1 MARGINKVIIVGN
14 LGADP
19 ETRYTGSGTAITSL
33 RIATSEAWTDKQSG
47 EKQERT
53 EWHRVKLFGKLAEIA
68 GEYLK
73 KGRQVYIE
81 GSLRTDKYTD
91 KDGVERYSTD
101 IIANEM
107 QMLGGQ
113 GGGEGGGFAGGQGG
127 GARPQQQFRR
137 RRGWRRWPATR
148 QLRWWWWWCA
158 RRRRLRSAARRQ
170 CAAALGSA
178 GQRRLRRRRYSVL
191 ICITFHIVAF
201 DQKAM
206 ILHGLFYTDQVG
218 RMGMGIGT
226 MNALKSASDAS
237 PD

>member
-101 IIANEM
+101 IIGNEM

-113 GGGEGGGFAGGQGG
+113 GGGEGGGFSGGQAQGG
-127 GARPQQQFRR
+127 GRAQQARGGSGGGAGNYGGGAPEGGQQQ
-137 RRGWRRWPATR
+137 RGNFGGGSRGGDDYGQPRGGNPAP
-148 QLRWWWWWCA
+148 Q
-158 RRRRLRSAARRQ
+158 RSGPPANE
-170 CAAALGSA
+170 G
-178 GQRRLRRRRYSVL
+178 
-191 ICITFHIVAF
+191 F
-201 DQKAM
+201 DDDD
-206 ILHGLFYTDQVG
+206 IPF
-218 RMGMGIGT
+218 
-226 MNALKSASDAS
+226 
-237 PD
+237 